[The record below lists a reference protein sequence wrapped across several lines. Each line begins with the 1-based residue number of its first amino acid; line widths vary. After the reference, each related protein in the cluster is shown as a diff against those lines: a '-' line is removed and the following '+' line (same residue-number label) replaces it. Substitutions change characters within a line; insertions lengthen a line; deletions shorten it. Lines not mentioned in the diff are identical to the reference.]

1 MRHSRLRRLLP
12 LAALALASGTL
23 TAVQLS
29 GGAAAAT
36 TYTVTPLNFKVK
48 VGPGLAKTCNIV
60 GDLYLP
66 KAASGTNRVPAILT
80 TNGFG
85 GSKADQVGIGRAFS
99 QRGYAVLSYSGLGF
113 GGSGCQ
119 ITLDDPDW
127 DGVAGK
133 QLISYL
139 GGAPG
144 IAFKD
149 AQHTAPAPVLN
160 VVKKDAVSHNGSKA
174 PYDPRVGM
182 VGGSYG
188 GQIQFAIASVDPRLD
203 AIVPIITW
211 NDLTYALG
219 PNNTT
224 QSKPHLSGVST
235 TTPGATK
242 LTWGLGFSLLGVANG
257 LMNAQ
262 ADPTRL
268 APCPN
273 FATFV
278 CPALVTAGTLGYFEP
293 MAQANLRHASVASY
307 LPKIKI
313 PTLVIQGE
321 GDTLF
326 NLNEGVANYRALQAQ
341 GTPVKMIWQ
350 SWGHSDSS
358 PAPGE
363 IDLADPNPV
372 TQYETGRISAWFE
385 HYLKDKAVSTGP
397 EFAYFRDWVRYT
409 GNAAPA
415 YATSPTFPVG
425 TMTSYHLSGTELT
438 RSSTGLAAGTQS
450 LATAPAGAPTN
461 LTALDAISY
470 FAQVSVPEADL
481 PGTTATWN
489 TAPLTKKVDVAG
501 SPKLTLRVSSPT
513 AGASQALGD
522 AGKLVLFMR
531 LQDVGPDGKATDI
544 KNLTA
549 PVRIDDV
556 TKPFT
561 VTLPGFVHR
570 FAPGHRIRLV
580 VAASSLNY
588 RGGLGANVVTIAS
601 GDPGQLLRLPVVP

>member
-1 MRHSRLRRLLP
+1 MRRLSLRRLLP
-12 LAALALASGTL
+12 LVALALASGGL
-23 TAVQLS
+23 TAAELS
-29 GGAAAAT
+29 GGAVAGPS
-36 TYTVTPLNFKVK
+36 YTVTSLNFKVK
-48 VGPGLAKTCNIV
+48 VGPGRTKTCNIV

-66 KAASGTNRVPAILT
+66 VGASSSKRVPAILT

-85 GSKADQVGIGRAFS
+85 GSKADQAGIGKAFS
-99 QRGYAVLSYSGLGF
+99 KRGYAVLSYSGLGF

-139 GGAPG
+139 GGAKG

-149 AQHTAPAPVLN
+149 AKHTVPAPALN
-160 VVKKDAVSHNGSKA
+160 VIKKDPVSHNGTKA

-211 NDLTYALG
+211 NDLSYSLG
-219 PNNTT
+219 PNNTS
-224 QSKPHLSGVST
+224 QSKGHLGGVST

-242 LTWGLGFSLLGVANG
+242 LTWGLGFSALGVANG

-262 ADPTRL
+262 TDPMRL
-268 APCPN
+268 LPCPN

-293 MAQANLRHASVASY
+293 TAQANLRHASVSSY
-307 LPKIKI
+307 MSRIKI
-313 PTLVIQGE
+313 PTLVIQGL

-363 IDLADPNPV
+363 IDLANPNPV

-385 HYLKDKAVSTGP
+385 HYLKDRAVSTGP
-397 EFAYFRDWVRYT
+397 EFAYFRDWVRYS

-425 TMTSYHLSGTELT
+425 TMKSFYLSGTALKP
-438 RSSTGLAAGTQS
+438 SATGLVAGSQS
-450 LATAPAGAPTN
+450 LFTAPAGAPTN
-461 LTALDAISY
+461 LTALDAVSY
-470 FAQVSVPEADL
+470 FAEVPVPEADL
-481 PGTTATWN
+481 PGTTAAWN
-489 TAPLTKKVDVAG
+489 TAPLTRKVDVVG
-501 SPKLTLRVSSPT
+501 SPKLTLRVSSPSAEAT
-513 AGASQALGD
+513 QRLGD
-522 AGKLVLFMR
+522 AGKLVLFVR

-549 PVRIDDV
+549 PVRVNDV
-556 TKPFT
+556 TRAFT
-561 VTLPGFVHR
+561 VTLPGIVHR
-570 FAPGHRIRLV
+570 FAPGRRIRLV

-588 RGGLGANVVTIAS
+588 RGGLGANQVTIAS
-601 GDPGQLLRLPVVP
+601 GDPGQLLRLPVVS